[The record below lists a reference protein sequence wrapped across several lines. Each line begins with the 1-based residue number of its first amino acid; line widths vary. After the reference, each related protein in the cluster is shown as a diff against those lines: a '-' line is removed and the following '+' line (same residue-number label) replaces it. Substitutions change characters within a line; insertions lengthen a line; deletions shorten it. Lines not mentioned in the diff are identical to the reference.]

1 VLEAASHG
9 GSHGTERSFGGQSHV
24 HHSVPLVFKVY
35 LPISYLEFAAMGLSV
50 QLYVKQ
56 PIKGL
61 SLGIS

>member
-1 VLEAASHG
+1 MLEAASHG
-9 GSHGTERSFGGQSHV
+9 GSRGTERSFGGRSHV

-35 LPISYLEFAAMGLSV
+35 LPIFYLEFAAMGLSV

-56 PIKGL
+56 AIKGL